1 MEVACR
7 NTTREREYLMAYW
20 LFKSEP
26 GTWSWDD
33 QVKCGAKGTEWDGV
47 RNYMANNFMKDMK
60 IGDKGFFYH
69 SVNEKQV
76 VGIVEVIGE
85 HVMDPTDAKGKFGMV
100 QLKAVEP
107 MPAFVTLADIKGE
120 PTLEDMVL
128 VKNSR
133 LSVQPVTA
141 AEWKKVCAMGGLKKA
156 PK

>member
-1 MEVACR
+1 
-7 NTTREREYLMAYW
+7 MAYW

-47 RNYMANNFMKDMK
+47 RNYMANNFMKEMK

-107 MPAFVTLADIKGE
+107 VPNFVTLADIKGD
-120 PTLEDMVL
+120 PALEDMVL

-133 LSVQPVTA
+133 LSVQPVTP

>member
-1 MEVACR
+1 
-7 NTTREREYLMAYW
+7 MAYW
-20 LFKSEP
+20 LYKSEP

-47 RNYMANNFMKDMK
+47 RNYMANNFMKEMK

-69 SVNEKQV
+69 SVNEKQI

-85 HVMDPTDAKGKFGMV
+85 HVPDPTDAKGKFGMV

-107 MPAFVTLADIKGE
+107 MPRFVTLAEIKAE
-120 PTLEDMVL
+120 PGLEEMVL
-128 VKNSR
+128 VNNSR

-141 AEWKKVCAMGGLKKA
+141 AEWKKICRMGGLK
-156 PK
+156 

>member
-1 MEVACR
+1 
-7 NTTREREYLMAYW
+7 MAYW

-47 RNYMANNFMKDMK
+47 RNYMANNFMKEMK

-107 MPAFVTLADIKGE
+107 MPNFVTLADIKGD
-120 PTLEDMVL
+120 PALEDMVL

-133 LSVQPVTA
+133 LSVQPVTP